1 MFLKIKPPTINSNL
15 AGFFFK
21 LQIRFTSYSGT
32 KDLLENLAWLP
43 TSIMGFDENK
53 KPKLAQWNYRILSHP
68 LSKDLPTSHL
78 KPIMDPHSQK
88 MNGWNDEK
96 FLDTR
101 AIRFNIEGIKSILKE
116 NSVLK

>member
-1 MFLKIKPPTINSNL
+1 
-15 AGFFFK
+15 
-21 LQIRFTSYSGT
+21 
-32 KDLLENLAWLP
+32 
-43 TSIMGFDENK
+43 MGFDENK
-53 KPKLAQWNYRILSHP
+53 KPKLAQWNYRILCHP

-116 NSVLK
+116 NSVLKRHPKFYIYQNKSDHCFKIITLGSQVSPLIFAIGLVRLN